1 MKKNKDVVEKSYK
14 EALKEL
20 EELVVKIEDPSTNIE
35 EISAEV
41 KRALELVNYCQ
52 LQLRSYK
59 EEIDKLT
66 KKQSHD

>member
-1 MKKNKDVVEKSYK
+1 MKKNKDIVDKSYK

-20 EELVVKIEDPSTNIE
+20 EELVVKIEDPATNIE

-52 LQLRSYK
+52 LQLRTYRD
-59 EEIDKLT
+59 EIDKLT
-66 KKQSHD
+66 KK

>member
-20 EELVVKIEDPSTNIE
+20 EELVVKIEDPATNIE

-66 KKQSHD
+66 KKQSND

>member
-20 EELVVKIEDPSTNIE
+20 EELVVKIEDPATNIE

-66 KKQSHD
+66 KKQSYD

>member
-1 MKKNKDVVEKSYK
+1 MKKNKDIVDKSYK

-20 EELVVKIEDPSTNIE
+20 EELVVKIEDPATNIE

-52 LQLRSYK
+52 LQLRSYRD
-59 EEIDKLT
+59 EIDKLT
-66 KKQSHD
+66 KK

>member
-1 MKKNKDVVEKSYK
+1 MKKNKDIVDKSYK

-20 EELVVKIEDPSTNIE
+20 EELVVKIEDPATNIE

-59 EEIDKLT
+59 DEIDKLT
-66 KKQSHD
+66 KK

>member
-1 MKKNKDVVEKSYK
+1 MKKNKDIVEKSYK

-20 EELVVKIEDPSTNIE
+20 EELVVKIEDPATNIE

-66 KKQSHD
+66 KKQSYD

>member
-20 EELVVKIEDPSTNIE
+20 EELVVKIEDPATNIE

-52 LQLRSYK
+52 LQLRSYRD
-59 EEIDKLT
+59 EIDKLT
-66 KKQSHD
+66 KK

>member
-1 MKKNKDVVEKSYK
+1 MKKNKVIVEKSYK

-20 EELVVKIEDPSTNIE
+20 EELVVKIEDPATNIE

-59 EEIDKLT
+59 DEIDRLT
-66 KKQSHD
+66 KK

>member
-1 MKKNKDVVEKSYK
+1 MKKNKDIVEKSYK

-20 EELVVKIEDPSTNIE
+20 EELVVKIEDPATNIE

-52 LQLRSYK
+52 LQLRSYRD
-59 EEIDKLT
+59 EIDKLT
-66 KKQSHD
+66 KK

>member
-1 MKKNKDVVEKSYK
+1 MKKNKDIVEKSYK

-20 EELVVKIEDPSTNIE
+20 EELVVKIEDPATNIE
-35 EISAEV
+35 EISSEV

-59 EEIDKLT
+59 DEIDKLT
-66 KKQSHD
+66 KK

>member
-1 MKKNKDVVEKSYK
+1 MKKNKDIAEKSYK

-20 EELVVKIEDPSTNIE
+20 EELVVKIVDPATNIE

-52 LQLRSYK
+52 LQLRSYRD
-59 EEIDKLT
+59 EIDKLT
-66 KKQSHD
+66 KK

>member
-20 EELVVKIEDPSTNIE
+20 EELVVKIEDPATNIE

-41 KRALELVNYCQ
+41 KRALQLVNYCQ

>member
-1 MKKNKDVVEKSYK
+1 MKKNKDIVEKSYK

-20 EELVVKIEDPSTNIE
+20 EELVVKIEDPATNIE

-41 KRALELVNYCQ
+41 KRALEPVNYCQ

-59 EEIDKLT
+59 DEIDRLT
-66 KKQSHD
+66 KK

>member
-66 KKQSHD
+66 KAEQ

>member
-1 MKKNKDVVEKSYK
+1 MKKNKDIVDKSYK

-66 KKQSHD
+66 KKQSND

>member
-66 KKQSHD
+66 KKQSND

>member
-1 MKKNKDVVEKSYK
+1 MKKNKDIVEKSYK

-20 EELVVKIEDPSTNIE
+20 EELVVKIEDPATNIE
-35 EISAEV
+35 EISTEV

-59 EEIDKLT
+59 DEIDRLT
-66 KKQSHD
+66 KK

>member
-1 MKKNKDVVEKSYK
+1 MKKNKDIVEKSYK

-20 EELVVKIEDPSTNIE
+20 EELVVKIEDPATNIE

-59 EEIDKLT
+59 DEIDKLT
-66 KKQSHD
+66 KK

>member
-1 MKKNKDVVEKSYK
+1 MKKNKDIVEKSYK

-20 EELVVKIEDPSTNIE
+20 EELVVKIEDPATNIE

-59 EEIDKLT
+59 DEIDRLT
-66 KKQSHD
+66 KK

>member
-1 MKKNKDVVEKSYK
+1 MKKNKDIVDKSYK

-20 EELVVKIEDPSTNIE
+20 EELVVKIEDPATNIE

>member
-1 MKKNKDVVEKSYK
+1 MKKNKDIVDKSYK

-20 EELVVKIEDPSTNIE
+20 EELVVKIEDPATNIE

-59 EEIDKLT
+59 DEIDRLT
-66 KKQSHD
+66 KK